1 MNERSHIEINLD
13 HYDYNIHE
21 LKRFLL
27 KDKAFMQIVKADA
40 YGHGAVEIAAEAEKL
55 GASMLGVANS
65 EEGKVLRLHGIQIP
79 VLILSPSL
87 PEEIPEI
94 FEYNLE
100 PIVCSES
107 FAGILN
113 TMAEEKKRRI
123 SVHINI
129 DTGMER
135 SGVRY
140 DHALNFISSISKLK
154 GLTIDGIFTHYV
166 ASESDPDFSLYQLD
180 RFKKILKSMHISPD
194 WIHIANSSA
203 LVTIPDNISNLARI
217 GLLSYGIYSH
227 ESLCGKID
235 LRPVMTFKSR
245 ISYISNAKKGE
256 SVGYNRTY
264 FAQRDIL
271 YAIIPVGYADGY
283 DYLLSNKGKVLINGK
298 VCPVIGKVSMD
309 MTAVDVTELDSVNT
323 GDEVILFGDENPEI
337 RIETL
342 CKSFGGSAYEMLC
355 QTGRRAK
362 RFYMRGSDIVKAVPL
377 SRREFV
383 SSDYDSKELSRVI
396 ESAIR
401 EKTGNMDVAR
411 MIFTNVLERLFRE
424 DSRPLFHRHHF
435 YHRLTF
441 SKPQDPVLAKD
452 YYRIDTEL
460 SFRKQLIREYFI
472 IACASNEEM
481 LERYFRREDVEYRWL
496 LDGSLTLDEQS
507 FFINSVRINN
517 LELNH
522 TSQVVNHC
530 LEVLCHHDSLK
541 KWTGEQVQFT
551 INTRTYYPR
560 SSHQLTVFVT
570 GMTKGAE
577 ICVDYDGLIPHM
589 DIVPFFPGGQPE
601 IQHSNGLII
610 ISTPDDAWLLP
621 GSGVVFAF

>member
-1 MNERSHIEINLD
+1 MNERSRIEINLD
-13 HYDYNIHE
+13 HYDHNIRE

-40 YGHGAVEIAAEAEKL
+40 YGHGAVEISREAEKL

-65 EEGKVLRLHGIQIP
+65 EEGKLLRLHGVELP
-79 VLILSPSL
+79 VLVLSPSL
-87 PEEIPEI
+87 PEEIPDI
-94 FEYNLE
+94 LEYNLT
-100 PIVCSES
+100 PVVCSLP
-107 FAGILN
+107 FTGVLN
-113 TMAEEKKRRI
+113 TLALEKGRKI
-123 SVHINI
+123 PVHINI

-140 DHALNFISSISKLK
+140 DVAEKFINSIKKLQ
-154 GLTIDGIFTHYV
+154 GLKIEGIFTHYA
-166 ASESDPDFSLYQLD
+166 ASESDPEFSAYQLE
-180 RFKKILKSMHISPD
+180 RFKKILETLHFSPD
-194 WIHIANSSA
+194 WIHVSNSSA
-203 LVTIPDNISNLARI
+203 LVNIPDDISNLSRI

-227 ESLCGKID
+227 ESLCGRID
-235 LRPVMTFKSR
+235 LKPVMTFKSR
-245 ISYISNAKKGE
+245 ISYINEVKKGE

-264 FAQRDIL
+264 FAPKDIR
-271 YAIIPVGYADGY
+271 YAVIPVGYADGY
-283 DYLLSNKGKVLINGK
+283 DYLLSNKGNVLVNGI

-309 MTAVDVTELDSVNT
+309 MTAVDITELESVHT
-323 GDEVILFGDENPEI
+323 GDEVIVFGDEKPEI

-342 CKSFGGSAYEMLC
+342 CRSFGGSAYEMLC

-362 RFYMRGSDIVKAVPL
+362 RFYMRGADIVKAVPL

-411 MIFTNVLERLFRE
+411 MIFNNVLERLFRE

-435 YHRLTF
+435 YHRLVF
-441 SKPQDPVLAKD
+441 SRPEDPALAKD

-460 SFRKQLIREYFI
+460 SFRKQLIRDYFI

-481 LERYFRREDVEYRWL
+481 LERYFQREDVEYRWL

-507 FFINSVRINN
+507 FFIKSVRIND

-522 TSQVVNHC
+522 ASQVDDRC
-530 LEVLCHHDSLK
+530 LEVVCQHGKLK
-541 KWTGEQVQFT
+541 KMIGEQVQFT

-577 ICVDYDGLIPHM
+577 ICVDYNGLISKM

-601 IQHSNGLII
+601 IHHDKGLVKIT
-610 ISTPDDAWLLP
+610 TPEDAWLLP